1 LGQFNRVEHL
11 ANLPALYVGCEL
23 EAAIAL
29 SGQVAGRIGKVL
41 NAKESIDGSIAGFQ
55 AVIKNFRSQFGQ

>member
-1 LGQFNRVEHL
+1 M

-29 SGQVAGRIGKVL
+29 SGQVAGRIDKVL
-41 NAKESIDGSIAGFQ
+41 NATESIDGSIAGFL
-55 AVIKNFRSQFGQ
+55 AVFKNFRSQFGQ